1 METPLSYLFWHWPIS
16 AASARSYETR
26 LRSFQRALASDKP
39 RGLIETLS
47 FRIDRL
53 PWEAKPGS
61 WYEDWYLVKNFTSLG
76 AINRA
81 AVTKSAASP
90 HDSIAMQASGGTGGV
105 YRRIRGGLPLRRA
118 RFAAWFQKPMG
129 FTYQSLW
136 RRVDESVLRPYDL
149 WQRQLTLGPAPEFC
163 IHSEGVLQLPIEF
176 GAIVI
181 DGKMISHG

>member
-1 METPLSYLFWHWPIS
+1 
-16 AASARSYETR
+16 
-26 LRSFQRALASDKP
+26 
-39 RGLIETLS
+39 
-47 FRIDRL
+47 
-53 PWEAKPGS
+53 
-61 WYEDWYLVKNFTSLG
+61 
-76 AINRA
+76 
-81 AVTKSAASP
+81 
-90 HDSIAMQASGGTGGV
+90 
-105 YRRIRGGLPLRRA
+105 
-118 RFAAWFQKPMG
+118 MG